1 MSDPNEKA
9 KNATRRHRDE
19 VAVKR
24 QVRIAKTNHVPVD
37 EPHKLAKKHAMNCG
51 NPGCM
56 LCSNPRKTFKEL
68 TIQEQSFYQ
77 DTDDVRD
84 RHSNELPP
92 KEE

>member
-84 RHSNELPP
+84 RHSNGLPP
-92 KEE
+92 KDE